1 MNATD
6 ERKVAGNWL
15 DKFKHLEMEMRQLQE
30 EKNEEENEEDDEM
43 FW

>member
-15 DKFKHLEMEMRQLQE
+15 DKFKQLEMEMRQLQE